1 MLQNLSCE
9 SGGHTVFYCFCFSYN
24 FTFVRI
30 FSHGKKFCLQWR
42 KGKKHEKLTIF
53 LKVGK
58 QK

>member
-9 SGGHTVFYCFCFSYN
+9 SGGHTVFYCFLFQLLFHLCE
-24 FTFVRI
+24 I
-30 FSHGKKFCLQWR
+30 FFLWKKILLAVEEV
-42 KGKKHEKLTIF
+42 KKYEKLTIF